1 VEIFGDEPMKQI
13 IKIML
18 WIFLGGIFLVAG
30 GSKIINP
37 DNHVEKFAHWGY
49 PLWFMYLTGGI
60 EVVAGIAL
68 WIPLVRL
75 YGVLLLSVTMIGASI
90 THLRAGEMGA
100 FPIPLVLLFLL
111 LTLAWTMRP
120 SRQSAASNPPN
131 S

>member
-1 VEIFGDEPMKQI
+1 MKQI
-13 IKIML
+13 IKTIL
-18 WIFLGGIFLVAG
+18 WIILGVIFLAAG

-37 DNHVEKFAHWGY
+37 DHHVENFAHWGY
-49 PLWFMYLTGGI
+49 PIWFMYLTGGI

-75 YGVLLLSVTMIGASI
+75 YGVLLLSITMIGASI

-100 FPIPLVLLFLL
+100 FPIPIVLLVLL

-120 SRQSAASNPPN
+120 SRPSSAFAPPDN
-131 S
+131 